1 MRDPGLKVGVQ
12 DDLILVMDRRTLF
25 YAIFAK
31 ALDPLHLVLLRRRP
45 GSDRELVARARDLA
59 VAKAIEIGWIEEPDA
74 PAMQK
79 DQNPDNSEPVGSPL
93 TLPQRARP
101 PSPGTKRAPAEADA
115 LVKPGCLL
123 HMRGV
128 ISFSSP
134 PPP

>member
-12 DDLILVMDRRTLF
+12 DDLILVVDRRTLF

-74 PAMQK
+74 PAHAKRSKPRQ
-79 DQNPDNSEPVGSPL
+79 
-93 TLPQRARP
+93 QRAGRKP
-101 PSPGTKRAPAEADA
+101 AHGGKRQPAPSHGP
-115 LVKPGCLL
+115 
-123 HMRGV
+123 
-128 ISFSSP
+128 
-134 PPP
+134 